1 MILELLDAGYE
12 INSGA
17 DLYFDGDLPNGAGLS
32 SSASIELLTGA
43 MINALFGLNIEMLDL
58 VKFGQ
63 KTENNYVGVDSGIMD
78 QFAVGMGRD
87 NQAILLDTNT
97 LDYAYADIDLGDNV
111 IVIMNTNKKRKLEDS
126 KYNERRQECESALED
141 FKTVLDIKTLGDLS
155 IELFDEYDFVI
166 KNSVERKRARHA
178 VFENQRTLQAKKA
191 LDKGNLETFGHLMN
205 ASHVS
210 LEDDY
215 EVTGIELDTLVHTAW
230 QQSGVLGAR
239 MTGAGFGGCAIALV
253 DGNKVDEFKEKVG
266 SVYKE
271 KIGYAPSFYIA
282 QIATGTKILD

>member
-111 IVIMNTNKKRKLEDS
+111 IVIMNTNKKESLKIPNIMNAVKNAKVLWKILRQFWIS
-126 KYNERRQECESALED
+126 KH
-141 FKTVLDIKTLGDLS
+141 LGIYL
-155 IELFDEYDFVI
+155 LNY
-166 KNSVERKRARHA
+166 
-178 VFENQRTLQAKKA
+178 
-191 LDKGNLETFGHLMN
+191 LMN
-205 ASHVS
+205 MIS
-210 LEDDY
+210 
-215 EVTGIELDTLVHTAW
+215 
-230 QQSGVLGAR
+230 
-239 MTGAGFGGCAIALV
+239 
-253 DGNKVDEFKEKVG
+253 
-266 SVYKE
+266 
-271 KIGYAPSFYIA
+271 
-282 QIATGTKILD
+282 

>member
-126 KYNERRQECESALED
+126 KYNERRQECESALKILRQ
-141 FKTVLDIKTLGDLS
+141 FWISKHLGIYL
-155 IELFDEYDFVI
+155 LNY
-166 KNSVERKRARHA
+166 
-178 VFENQRTLQAKKA
+178 
-191 LDKGNLETFGHLMN
+191 LMN
-205 ASHVS
+205 MIS
-210 LEDDY
+210 
-215 EVTGIELDTLVHTAW
+215 
-230 QQSGVLGAR
+230 
-239 MTGAGFGGCAIALV
+239 
-253 DGNKVDEFKEKVG
+253 
-266 SVYKE
+266 
-271 KIGYAPSFYIA
+271 
-282 QIATGTKILD
+282 